1 MTPNMKALNEL
12 LKTEF
17 NSNQSEMAR
26 TFGVERTHLNKVFRS
41 NGKGAGANIC
51 GAIMKYCT
59 ENNLKIEDYIFLN

>member
-12 LKTEF
+12 LKTKF
-17 NSNQSEMAR
+17 NNNQSEMAR
-26 TFGVERTHLNKVFRS
+26 EFGVERTHLNKVFRS

-59 ENNLKIEDYIFLN
+59 ENNLKVEDYIFLS

>member
-1 MTPNMKALNEL
+1 MSPNMKALDKL
-12 LKTEF
+12 LKTKF
-17 NSNQSEMAR
+17 NNNQSEMAR
-26 TFGVERTHLNKVFRS
+26 VFGVERTHLNKVFRS